1 MPVATSAGL
10 LLPGAAPSSS
20 PRLLAAPRGR
30 CWVGGESSGK
40 VPGVRGNAGLYTLSL
55 AAVTCWPHCL
65 VLPEGLRPGAH
76 SPAAAPELLSE
87 ESSGV
92 TPVARGAVS
101 VQPRCPVPLLP
112 ALPAALPPLR
122 RLSPPPPLPC
132 LAPHAPPPA
141 IPAPECRDHSHSP
154 QPPACRPRAPA
165 GSRADK
171 WECGAR
177 TRRKQLHSTPGTT
190 GGTPPNPV
198 PLPPPGLPPWISE
211 QVGSSP
217 PPAAPSCSPS
227 RPLTKGKR
235 QPAPGG

>member
-1 MPVATSAGL
+1 MKC
-10 LLPGAAPSSS
+10 
-20 PRLLAAPRGR
+20 LAAHL
-30 CWVGGESSGK
+30 W
-40 VPGVRGNAGLYTLSL
+40 
-55 AAVTCWPHCL
+55 
-65 VLPEGLRPGAH
+65 
-76 SPAAAPELLSE
+76 PAAHPGPCSAAGWWLDILSCCGHTHKGHNLCSLQHEAQQELW
-87 ESSGV
+87 
-92 TPVARGAVS
+92 ARAVS
-101 VQPRCPVPLLP
+101 THSAPRRAQAACSTATTQCRPAQP
-112 ALPAALPPLR
+112 
-122 RLSPPPPLPC
+122 
-132 LAPHAPPPA
+132 
-141 IPAPECRDHSHSP
+141 PAPECRDHSHSP